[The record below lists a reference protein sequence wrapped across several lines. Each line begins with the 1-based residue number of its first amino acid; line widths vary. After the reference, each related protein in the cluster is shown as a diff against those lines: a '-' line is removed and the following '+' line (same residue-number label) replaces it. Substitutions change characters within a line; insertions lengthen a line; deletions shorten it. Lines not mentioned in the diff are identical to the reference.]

1 MIGWFQNY
9 CSIFIKESY
18 DILIVLICIYCGIIC
33 ISLYWCYFFIP
44 ACKCVCVCLI
54 CCLYRI
60 GRYHYIFSA
69 MIGCFC
75 YYTSVFIKESYCIV
89 NIWWFIYRFI
99 YNIAYSFC
107 WDFFIP
113 ARKCVIIS
121 LITFPDRIRRNYN
134 LLIGIIY
141 SFWNNAVIIIYKL
154 NRIIL

>member
-1 MIGWFQNY
+1 MIGCFCY
-9 CSIFIKESY
+9 YASVVIKESY
-18 DILIVLICIYCGIIC
+18 CIVNIWWFIYRLVIY
-33 ISLYWCYFFIP
+33 ISFYWCYFFIP
-44 ACKCVCVCLI
+44 ACKCVCVFLI
-54 CCLYRI
+54 CCLCWI
-60 GRYHYIFSA
+60 GRYCYVISV

-75 YYTSVFIKESYCIV
+75 YYTSVFIKESYCIFD
-89 NIWWFIYRFI
+89 IWLFIYRFI
-99 YNIAYSFC
+99 YNVAYSFH

-113 ARKCVIIS
+113 ACKFVIIS